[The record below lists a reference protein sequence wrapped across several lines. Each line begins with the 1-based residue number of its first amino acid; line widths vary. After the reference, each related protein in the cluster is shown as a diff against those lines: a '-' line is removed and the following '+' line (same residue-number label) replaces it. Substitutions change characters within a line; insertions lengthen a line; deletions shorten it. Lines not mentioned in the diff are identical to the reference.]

1 MSRFFQED
9 GAVFPV
15 TVIEAGAGPGVRG
28 RGVRGCAGGAPPAG
42 GGAGHK
48 GGRGCAGPVGAGR
61 ARAAGGNTRLARRH
75 GRGLSSGPGRR
86 RGPVGLRRL
95 RLGDFPGV
103 PGALGLCHLGRPP
116 ADRDACPDQVQHDG
130 QQLGIRPWLQPARAG
145 LRQQVAD
152 PGVAERGCLPAG
164 RQARPGQLVPGVR
177 DGVLEEHAAPVPGVA
192 ADDPLALVPAAPRRG
207 GAVVALQSRAVI
219 PQPADLHPAPGDTAD
234 VMSRQQ
240 LIKQVRGRDL
250 HRKPGLGERGREQR
264 VGAVA
269 AIGIPARGV
278 FPQLAPL
285 PDRFTDRHSECPCR
299 SPESARSAS

>member
-1 MSRFFQED
+1 MVARK
-9 GAVFPV
+9 A
-15 TVIEAGAGPGVRG
+15 R
-28 RGVRGCAGGAPPAG
+28 AG
-42 GGAGHK
+42 GGGGLGGGGGGPPPRGGALGIRVG
-48 GGRGCAGPVGAGR
+48 GGRPGRLGPAGL
-61 ARAAGGNTRLARRH
+61 AAQWGNPRLARRH

-192 ADDPLALVPAAPRRG
+192 ADDPLARVPAAPRRG
-207 GAVVALQSRAVI
+207 GAVVARQGRAVI
-219 PQPADLHPAPGDTAD
+219 PQPADRHPAPGDTAD